1 MSDQQSYPPPGS
13 PPPPGAPPPNEPAP
27 ARWAQ
32 PAAPAP
38 GRPGAPAGPPPPPGW
53 QPGGQPGWQPGG
65 QPGWQPAPGML
76 GAAHKPGA
84 MPLHPLS
91 LGAIYDASFRIIR
104 FNPKA
109 TVGSAVLVAAVAM
122 AIPVLL
128 TAVLTFTV
136 GLTLDTSGTGEISD
150 TDLLGTLVAYGS
162 VGLASVLQS
171 IGIIFVT
178 GMVAHV
184 TKAAAVGRRLSL
196 GEAWA
201 ATHGRRWRLVGL
213 ATVLGLALTVI
224 IAVYVVFWVLLVVL
238 ADVVVI
244 VVVGLLS
251 VPLFLALLTWFWIRF
266 YYLPVPALMLERLG
280 VLSSIGRGYRLTRD
294 QFWRTLGIGLLTVLI
309 AGTAAQ
315 VLSFPF
321 SLVAQIGSLAAGEY
335 GALVFVLGTAIAQ
348 VLSTAFVAPFSAA
361 VTSVQYLD
369 QRMRKEAYDVELM
382 REAGVLDT

>member
-1 MSDQQSYPPPGS
+1 
-13 PPPPGAPPPNEPAP
+13 
-27 ARWAQ
+27 
-32 PAAPAP
+32 
-38 GRPGAPAGPPPPPGW
+38 
-53 QPGGQPGWQPGG
+53 
-65 QPGWQPAPGML
+65 
-76 GAAHKPGA
+76 